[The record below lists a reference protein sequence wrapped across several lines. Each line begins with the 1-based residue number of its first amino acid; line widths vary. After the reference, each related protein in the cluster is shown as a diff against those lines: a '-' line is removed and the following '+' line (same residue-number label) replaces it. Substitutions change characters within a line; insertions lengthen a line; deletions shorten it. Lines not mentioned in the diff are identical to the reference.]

1 MKLNLA
7 DNLFRQYVQKPAFI
21 LLILLLG
28 FGGLNYGLFQYQ
40 KGLQHDNNLSE
51 RHLKNLLKQIKFLRS
66 QAQLFHSYGEKYQT
80 FLNEGLVYQQD
91 RVKWTDEL
99 LKIKTQLNLVPFN
112 FQFDAE
118 RQLVKSDVA
127 HLKLNKNIFYYTQ
140 LHLTMGLVSDLDLL
154 RVLERIHKHITPLF
168 LVKGCEIIAHNE
180 VLQKPKFTPNT
191 SLFDAKCTLI
201 LFQAKPKPFR
211 LEEN

>member
-7 DNLFRQYVQKPAFI
+7 DNLFRQYVQKPAFV

-28 FGGLNYGLFQYQ
+28 FGGLNYGLLQYQ
-40 KGLQHDNNLSE
+40 QDLQQNNDLSE
-51 RHLKNLLKQIKFLRS
+51 RHLKNLLKQIKFLRT
-66 QAQLFHSYGEKYQT
+66 QAQLFRSYGAKYQSY
-80 FLNEGLVYQQD
+80 LNEGLVYQQD

-118 RQLVKSDVA
+118 KQLEKNDVTQ
-127 HLKLNKNIFYYTQ
+127 LKLEKNIFYYTQ
-140 LHLTMGLVSDLDLL
+140 LHLTIGLMSDVDLL
-154 RVLERIHKHITPLF
+154 RVLERIHKYITPLF
-168 LVKGCEIIAHNE
+168 LVKGCEIIAHNDA
-180 VLQKPKFTPNT
+180 LQKPKFTPN
-191 SLFDAKCTLI
+191 SALFDAKCTLI

-211 LEEN
+211 LDEN